1 MEMIELDGSQGEGGG
16 QILRTALSLSMMTGT
31 PFCIERIR
39 ARRAKPGLLRQHLT
53 AVNAAAAICGATVRG
68 AELGARQLVFHP
80 GPIRAGDYRFAIG
93 SAGSATLVLQTVLP
107 ALWFADAPSTVRVS
121 GGTHNGSAPPADFL
135 REAWLPLLARM
146 GAEMRLDLLRHGFY
160 PAGGGE
166 LVAQVAPCPALR
178 PLWLEDR
185 GALEQVS
192 AKAVF
197 AGLPAEIAKRELAV
211 LEASLT
217 PALGV
222 LETELLG
229 LSAREGP
236 GNVVMVRLR
245 HAGLTE
251 LFTAFGEK
259 GVTAERVA
267 DGLAQ
272 AVLAHQASGATVGEY
287 LADQLLLPI
296 ALAGSGGFTV
306 AALSSHLKTNL
317 AVIERFL
324 PARFAVRAEGT
335 LWRVALAAAET
346 RQ

>member
-16 QILRTALSLSMMTGT
+16 QILRTALSLSMITGT
-31 PFCIERIR
+31 PFRIERIR
-39 ARRAKPGLLRQHLT
+39 AGRAKPGLLRQHLT
-53 AVNAAAAICGATVRG
+53 AVNAAAAICGAEVSG

-80 GPIRAGDYRFAIG
+80 GVIRAGDYRFAIG

-107 ALWFADAPSTVRVS
+107 ALWHAAGPSTVAVS
-121 GGTHNGSAPPADFL
+121 GGTHKSAAPPADFL
-135 REAWLPLLARM
+135 QVAWLPLLARM

-166 LVAQVAPCPALR
+166 LVARVAPCPVLR
-178 PLWLEDR
+178 PLWLADR
-185 GALEQVS
+185 GTLQQAS

-217 PALGV
+217 AGLGG

-229 LSAREGP
+229 LPAREGP
-236 GNVVMVRLR
+236 GNVVMVRLAY
-245 HAGLTE
+245 AGLTE

-259 GVTAERVA
+259 GVAAEQVA
-267 DGLAQ
+267 SRLAQ
-272 AVLAHQASGATVGEY
+272 GVLAHQASGATVGEY

-296 ALAGSGGFTV
+296 ALAGGGGFSV
-306 AALSSHLKTNL
+306 AALSSHLHTNI

-324 PARFAVRAEGT
+324 PLRFAVRAERAI
-335 LWRVALAAAET
+335 WRVELNAGD
-346 RQ
+346 RP